1 MQTAPPRG
9 THRSLVRDHHRVSPS
24 IRPPHSIV
32 LLVGREDYTAPT
44 SFGGATSIATT
55 DCIAVATLSPVDG
68 PTSVSIAPPADRG
81 GLVTLGEYTI
91 ESEGLVTVRDV
102 FHREHDTMGV
112 EAGYVE
118 VLVLGNDAVE
128 PDEVVF
134 VVRPGGW

>member
-1 MQTAPPRG
+1 M
-9 THRSLVRDHHRVSPS
+9 SPS

-44 SFGGATSIATT
+44 SFGDATSIATT

-68 PTSVSIAPPADRG
+68 PTSVSVAPSSDHS

-91 ESEGLVTVRDV
+91 ESDGLVSVRDI
-102 FHREHDTMGV
+102 FHREHDALGV

-118 VLVLGNDAVE
+118 VRVLANDAVE

-134 VVRPGGW
+134 VVQPGVS

>member
-1 MQTAPPRG
+1 M
-9 THRSLVRDHHRVSPS
+9 
-24 IRPPHSIV
+24 

-68 PTSVSIAPPADRG
+68 PTFVSVAPSVDQP
-81 GLVTLGEYTI
+81 GLVMLGEYTI
-91 ESEGLVTVRDV
+91 ESEGLVSVRDV
-102 FHREHDTMGV
+102 FHREHDAMGV

-118 VLVLGNDAVE
+118 VRVLANHADE

>member
-1 MQTAPPRG
+1 M
-9 THRSLVRDHHRVSPS
+9 
-24 IRPPHSIV
+24 

-68 PTSVSIAPPADRG
+68 PTLVSVTPSADPQ

-91 ESEGLVTVRDV
+91 ESEGLVSVRVV
-102 FHREHDTMGV
+102 FHREHDAMGV

-118 VLVLGNDAVE
+118 VRVLGSSTVA

-134 VVRPGGW
+134 VVRPGDE

>member
-1 MQTAPPRG
+1 
-9 THRSLVRDHHRVSPS
+9 VSPS

-32 LLVGREDYTAPT
+32 LLVGREDYTPPT
-44 SFGGATSIATT
+44 SFGGATCLATT

-68 PTSVSIAPPADRG
+68 PTVVSVEPPGDRP

-91 ESEGLVTVRDV
+91 ESEGLVSVRDV
-102 FHREHDTMGV
+102 FHREHDAMGV

-118 VLVLGNDAVE
+118 VRVLANDAVE

>member
-1 MQTAPPRG
+1 
-9 THRSLVRDHHRVSPS
+9 VSPS

-44 SFGGATSIATT
+44 SFGGATSTATT
-55 DCIAVATLSPVDG
+55 DCIAVSTLSPVDG
-68 PTSVSIAPPADRG
+68 PTAVSVAPDADRP

-91 ESEGLVTVRDV
+91 ESEGLLSVRDV
-102 FHREHDTMGV
+102 FHREHAAIGV

-118 VLVLGNDAVE
+118 VRVLANDAVE

-134 VVRPGGW
+134 VVRPG

>member
-1 MQTAPPRG
+1 M
-9 THRSLVRDHHRVSPS
+9 
-24 IRPPHSIV
+24 

-44 SFGGATSIATT
+44 SFGGATCVATT
-55 DCIAVATLSPVDG
+55 DCIAVGTLSPVDG
-68 PTSVSIAPPADRG
+68 PTSVSIAPPADQA

>member
-1 MQTAPPRG
+1 MSR
-9 THRSLVRDHHRVSPS
+9 VREDHRVSPS

-44 SFGGATSIATT
+44 SFDGATAIATT

-68 PTSVSIAPPADRG
+68 PTSVSVAPSADQP

-91 ESEGLVTVRDV
+91 ESEGLVSVRDV
-102 FHREHDTMGV
+102 FHREHDAMGV

-118 VLVLGNDAVE
+118 VRVLANDAHE

>member
-1 MQTAPPRG
+1 
-9 THRSLVRDHHRVSPS
+9 
-24 IRPPHSIV
+24 V

-44 SFGGATSIATT
+44 SFGDATSIATT

-68 PTSVSIAPPADRG
+68 PTSVSIAPTADQP

-91 ESEGLVTVRDV
+91 ESEGLVSVRDV
-102 FHREHDTMGV
+102 FHREHDAMGV

-118 VLVLGNDAVE
+118 VRVLANGAVE

-134 VVRPGGW
+134 VVRPGVDGRM

>member
-1 MQTAPPRG
+1 M
-9 THRSLVRDHHRVSPS
+9 VRDDHRVSPS

-32 LLVGREDYTAPT
+32 LLVGREDFTAPT
-44 SFGGATSIATT
+44 SFGDATSIATT

-68 PTSVSIAPPADRG
+68 PTLVSVAPSADRS

-91 ESEGLVTVRDV
+91 ESEGLVSVRDV

-112 EAGYVE
+112 ESGYVE
-118 VLVLGNDAVE
+118 VRVLANDSLE